1 MRSVRIGVRVGYAAR
16 VQTVAG
22 FTGGATATVE
32 F

>member
-1 MRSVRIGVRVGYAAR
+1 VRVGVRVGYAAR

-22 FTGGATATVE
+22 FTSGVGATVD